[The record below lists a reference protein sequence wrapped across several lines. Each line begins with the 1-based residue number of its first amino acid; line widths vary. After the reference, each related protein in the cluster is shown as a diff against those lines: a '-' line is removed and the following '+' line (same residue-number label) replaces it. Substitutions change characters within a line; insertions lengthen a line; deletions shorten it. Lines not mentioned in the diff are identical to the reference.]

1 MLKFPLPLQAI
12 EKNAEPIAR
21 DLATQVLKPAAA
33 AADSADP
40 ASKQFTEEGVKPA
53 AKIIADNVQPVAQG
67 FTDETLLPTAQK
79 VRLTVIGLMY
89 TPGSLSTLREVQA
102 PVLHCYAKLQCTMAA
117 VSFSAKQACWSCM
130 SRPPCSPRHHAML
143 SCAEVLCVQ
152 SRIVTLE
159 AAVQA
164 Y

>member
-1 MLKFPLPLQAI
+1 MLKHPLLLQAI

-79 VRLTVIGLMY
+79 VRPTLIGLVY
-89 TPGSLSTLREVQA
+89 TQGSLSDLIQVNLNLEM
-102 PVLHCYAKLQCTMAA
+102 LCLFTMPHG
-117 VSFSAKQACWSCM
+117 C
-130 SRPPCSPRHHAML
+130 CSPQ
-143 SCAEVLCVQ
+143 C
-152 SRIVTLE
+152 
-159 AAVQA
+159 QA
-164 Y
+164 SILFLYI